1 MSKSDSW
8 CLWLRHIWGFSHS
21 FLFTL
26 LFPRFFIIS
35 VRNQADWNC
44 AAWCSYLALR
54 HTRLNYVWSHPK
66 KHAHTRDT
74 FSISP
79 NPPSLVGQCFYST
92 HTYSVILFDH
102 GKKSYC
108 VKTGLHC
115 RFDYIEASVCY
126 RSHHCGSLLGEHP
139 VVTDI
144 FSQPGVKHGKEEL
157 GGGL

>member
-1 MSKSDSW
+1 MAEAY
-8 CLWLRHIWGFSHS
+8 LRVFPFFSLHSSLPS
-21 FLFTL
+21 FLHYQCEKSG
-26 LFPRFFIIS
+26 R
-35 VRNQADWNC
+35 NC